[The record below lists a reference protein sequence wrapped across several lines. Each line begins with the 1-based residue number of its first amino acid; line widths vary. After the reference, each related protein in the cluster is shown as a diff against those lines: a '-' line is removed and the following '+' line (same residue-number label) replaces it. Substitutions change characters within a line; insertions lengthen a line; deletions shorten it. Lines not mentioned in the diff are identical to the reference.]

1 MKSSNGIRANES
13 SLDSPY
19 FNKLSAQQ
27 CENLHNAS
35 LEILER
41 TGVRLFDPEA
51 VELLR
56 NAGAFISEENRV
68 LEVDEPFI
76 TIEGTAHRIATLSM
90 NGETI
95 PVTEDGAFS
104 EPYLL
109 APGYNRIVL
118 TASDRYNK
126 STERIIE
133 IVYTPAV
140 TSTSSPI
147 APQE

>member
-1 MKSSNGIRANES
+1 MLPYRES
-13 SLDSPY
+13 KLTKIVLIVFFLLVLGYAY
-19 FNKLSAQQ
+19 FEGRGFLYGPA
-27 CENLHNAS
+27 
-35 LEILER
+35 
-41 TGVRLFDPEA
+41 
-51 VELLR
+51 
-56 NAGAFISEENRV
+56 ISVENRV
-68 LEVDEPFI
+68 LEADEPFI
-76 TIEGTAHRIATLSM
+76 TIEGTAYRIATLSM

-133 IVYTPAV
+133 IVYTPAA
-140 TSTSSPI
+140 TSPSSPI
-147 APQE
+147 APEE

>member
-1 MKSSNGIRANES
+1 MLPYRES
-13 SLDSPY
+13 RFTRIVLIVFFLFVLGYAY
-19 FNKLSAQQ
+19 FEGRGFLYGPA
-27 CENLHNAS
+27 
-35 LEILER
+35 
-41 TGVRLFDPEA
+41 
-51 VELLR
+51 
-56 NAGAFISEENRV
+56 ISVENRV
-68 LEVDEPFI
+68 MEVDRSFI
-76 TIEGTAHRIATLSM
+76 TIEGTARRIATLSM

-95 PVTEDGAFS
+95 PVTENGAFS

-133 IVYTPAV
+133 VVYTPAV

>member
-1 MKSSNGIRANES
+1 MLPYRES
-13 SLDSPY
+13 KLTKIVLIVFFLLVLGYAY
-19 FNKLSAQQ
+19 FEGRGFLYGPA
-27 CENLHNAS
+27 
-35 LEILER
+35 
-41 TGVRLFDPEA
+41 
-51 VELLR
+51 
-56 NAGAFISEENRV
+56 ISVENRV
-68 LEVDEPFI
+68 IEVDKPFL

-133 IVYTPAV
+133 IVYTPAA
-140 TSTSSPI
+140 TSPSSPI
-147 APQE
+147 APEE

>member
-1 MKSSNGIRANES
+1 MLPYRES
-13 SLDSPY
+13 RFTRIVLIIFFLFVLGYAY
-19 FNKLSAQQ
+19 FEGRGFLYGPA
-27 CENLHNAS
+27 
-35 LEILER
+35 
-41 TGVRLFDPEA
+41 
-51 VELLR
+51 
-56 NAGAFISEENRV
+56 ISVENRGM
-68 LEVDEPFI
+68 EVDKPFI

-133 IVYTPAV
+133 IVYTPAA